1 MDVFVAVVVFVRV
14 VAVYLGRHPE
24 DGEAV
29 VRDRFVVVA
38 QDARGARVAH
48 RVVFED
54 SAGAD
59 ALAARVRAAGR
70 ALDLAHWT
78 PTDPEYG
85 SEAYQADEA
94 DLVAKEQ
101 ADEEAGLDYADPWA

>member
-14 VAVYLGRHPE
+14 VAAYLGRHPE
-24 DGEAV
+24 DGSPV
-29 VRDRFVVVA
+29 VRDRFMVVA

-54 SAGAD
+54 EAGAE

-70 ALDLAHWT
+70 ALDLTHWN

-94 DLVAKEQ
+94 DLVEREQ
-101 ADEEAGLDYADPWA
+101 ADERAGLGYADPWA